1 MPISKKKVIFAFK
14 ITYDFSIVMKHT
26 CFSWGFLA
34 ILFCSMYGCSQPQ
47 SETLKFVGHRGSSE
61 GVENT
66 ANAFAIGADRGYW
79 GLECDVRVTADDRFV
94 IMHDSHLGRFGHA
107 DIAIEQQTLDTL
119 LSLELTQT
127 RWDSVYTGRLC
138 TLEEYL
144 DLCTERNVVPVIELK
159 ETRRLNG
166 DDWSMLPDLLE
177 IVRSHGLLERSVFIS
192 FMYEPL
198 RWMRTGNRLGEN
210 YDYRADYASLNIQ
223 FLCSMP
229 REPQYFDSLVRY
241 RLDLDIMYGLNK
253 ETQQPYFD
261 STLVQR
267 YHDAGLIVNT
277 WTIDNPDRLA
287 ELEAMHVDY
296 VTTNKLTKA
305 NLTGQQQN

>member
-1 MPISKKKVIFAFK
+1 M
-14 ITYDFSIVMKHT
+14 
-26 CFSWGFLA
+26 
-34 ILFCSMYGCSQPQ
+34 
-47 SETLKFVGHRGSSE
+47 
-61 GVENT
+61 
-66 ANAFAIGADRGYW
+66 
-79 GLECDVRVTADDRFV
+79 
-94 IMHDSHLGRFGHA
+94 
-107 DIAIEQQTLDTL
+107 
-119 LSLELTQT
+119 
-127 RWDSVYTGRLC
+127 
-138 TLEEYL
+138 EEYL

-159 ETRRLNG
+159 ETRRLNS
-166 DDWSMLPDLLE
+166 DDWSMLPNLLE
-177 IVRSHGLLERSVFIS
+177 TVRSHGLLERSVFIS

-198 RWMRTGNRLGEN
+198 RWMRTGNRSGEN

-241 RLDLDIMYGLNK
+241 RLDLDIMYGLDN

-287 ELEAMHVDY
+287 ELEAMHVDF